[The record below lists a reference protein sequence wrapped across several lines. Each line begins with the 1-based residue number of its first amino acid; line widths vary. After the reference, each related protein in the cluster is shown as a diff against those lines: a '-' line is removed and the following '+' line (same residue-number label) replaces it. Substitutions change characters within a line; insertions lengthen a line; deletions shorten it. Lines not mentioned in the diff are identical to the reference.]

1 MKKSFNRHTKELK
14 IIFFKKGKNII
25 YENLSFFVKK
35 YKVHKI
41 IRLLNSDF
49 KLIKKNMNKFM
60 HFSIQNTGHKPG
72 KNYLIVKIVKRG
84 YFDGTIYKPPIF
96 DSKNFILTKCIS
108 VQNNV
113 HYVDLKKNVFKH
125 SLSNIKNI
133 YALKKNINSRYKK
146 SLAHLSDKEKLSL
159 GVGTTKLKILKRL

>member
-1 MKKSFNRHTKELK
+1 MLIMITVNFTGGAKKWFNLEQITVET
-14 IIFFKKGKNII
+14 N
-25 YENLSFFVKK
+25 NLS
-35 YKVHKI
+35 I
-41 IRLLNSDF
+41 QELLNH
-49 KLIKKNMNKFM
+49 LIE
-60 HFSIQNTGHKPG
+60 IKP
-72 KNYLIVKIVKRG
+72 KDTVN
-84 YFDGTIYKPPIF
+84 F

-113 HYVDLKKNVFKH
+113 HYVNLKKNVFKH

>member
-1 MKKSFNRHTKELK
+1 
-14 IIFFKKGKNII
+14 
-25 YENLSFFVKK
+25 
-35 YKVHKI
+35 
-41 IRLLNSDF
+41 
-49 KLIKKNMNKFM
+49 MNKFM